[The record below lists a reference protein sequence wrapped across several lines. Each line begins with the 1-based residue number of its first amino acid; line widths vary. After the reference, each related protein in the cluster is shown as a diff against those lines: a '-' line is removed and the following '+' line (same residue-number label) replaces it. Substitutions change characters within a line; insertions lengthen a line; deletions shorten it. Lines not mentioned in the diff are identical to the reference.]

1 MKSRSKEKKKGTV
14 QHVLLPDFL
23 SASGAPNTPT
33 FATHAQYTNKP
44 DANGA
49 PNTPTFATRMRN
61 IQINPI
67 FFLQAVGQDLRV
79 CSNN

>member
-1 MKSRSKEKKKGTV
+1 MKSKSKEKKKGKV

-49 PNTPTFATRMRN
+49 LNTPTFATHAQYTN
-61 IQINPI
+61 KP
-67 FFLQAVGQDLRV
+67 DLL
-79 CSNN
+79 SASGGPTPQSLFQ